1 MNWINPLEYVM
12 FGAVLTATVR
22 PLGSY
27 LAKVFAY
34 EPTFMDRLVAPV
46 ERVIIRLVG
55 PAAQRPMK
63 WHEYFLA
70 FVWFGVAGAV
80 FIFLILKL
88 QHLLPFYRLVGKD
101 VLSTPMTDDL
111 AVNTAISFATTTSWQ
126 AYGGET
132 TMSYFSQIVA
142 LASQNFLAGAAG
154 LAIGIA
160 FIRGIATDGGGV
172 LGNFWRDVTRA
183 VLWVLVPLSI
193 PGALILVWQGVPMNL
208 HPYTT
213 ATTLQGAPQLIAQG
227 PVAALEFIKNLGTN
241 GGGFFNANG
250 AHPYENPTALSNLVE
265 MLSIVMLPGALC
277 YTFGTM
283 TGQRRHG

>member
-1 MNWINPLEYVM
+1 MSSISLSEYWV
-12 FGAVLTATVR
+12 FIAVLTATVR

-34 EPTFMDRLVAPV
+34 EPTFLDPLVAPI
-46 ERVIIRLVG
+46 ERVIVRLIG
-55 PAAQRPMK
+55 SAAQRPMK

-70 FVWFGVAGAV
+70 FVWFGGAGAAFV
-80 FIFLILKL
+80 FLILKL
-88 QHLLPFYRLVGKD
+88 QHLLPFYRLLGKD
-101 VLSTPMTDDL
+101 VLATPMTDDL
-111 AVNTAISFATTTSWQ
+111 AVNTAFSFATTTTWQ

-183 VLWVLVPLSI
+183 MLWVLLPLS
-193 PGALILVWQGVPMNL
+193 LS
-208 HPYTT
+208 
-213 ATTLQGAPQLIAQG
+213 
-227 PVAALEFIKNLGTN
+227 PVLTSCPCCASGRWPNT
-241 GGGFFNANG
+241 
-250 AHPYENPTALSNLVE
+250 
-265 MLSIVMLPGALC
+265 
-277 YTFGTM
+277 
-283 TGQRRHG
+283 